1 MMEKIK
7 IKESFEHKRLEE
19 LGYEYAIME
28 GGYVSENG
36 ATIVSINR
44 RPYERE
50 VMQYSR
56 NEEQHKENINK
67 LRDIGAL
74 E

>member
-1 MMEKIK
+1 MEKIK
-7 IKESFEHKRLEE
+7 IKEDFEHKKLEE
-19 LGYEYAIME
+19 LGYTYVIIE
-28 GGYVSENG
+28 GGYVSVDG
-36 ATIVSINR
+36 ATIVSISR

-56 NEEQHKENINK
+56 NEEQHQENINK

>member
-1 MMEKIK
+1 MEKIK